1 MVEWWRFGGRG
12 SSWVDLDQHKW
23 DSDPRGLVGMDLGS
37 DPHKWDSDH
46 RELVWGHWC
55 SWVAVVLLAMGRC
68 ESWVWWLWQK
78 MDLI

>member
-37 DPHKWDSDH
+37 DPHKWDS
-46 RELVWGHWC
+46 ENGFVLVFYFYFYFYLFIFF
-55 SWVAVVLLAMGRC
+55 WVCGYGFGSGGC
-68 ESWVWWLWQK
+68 
-78 MDLI
+78 